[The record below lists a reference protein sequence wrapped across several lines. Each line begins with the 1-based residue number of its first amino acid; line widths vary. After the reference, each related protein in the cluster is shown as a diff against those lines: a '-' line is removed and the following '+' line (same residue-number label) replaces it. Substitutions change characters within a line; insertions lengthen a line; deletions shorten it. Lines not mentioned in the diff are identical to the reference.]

1 MTAAR
6 DFQHFDGR
14 VALVTG
20 AARGIGAAVVQQ
32 LAAAGASVVGWDLPG
47 AGWQDAMPAD
57 GTRWLAEHGDVGDA
71 ADWQR
76 IVAAT
81 LARFGRLDVLV
92 NNAGISGDIASL
104 MDYDD
109 AVFDT
114 VMRVNTRGVYL
125 GTKHAARAMKAGGRG
140 GAIVNLSS
148 VSGLGGGRFTVAYT
162 ASKHAVVGMTKL
174 AASELA
180 PHRIRVNA
188 VCPAPTSTEMMFEM
202 ERTQSPADPELVRR
216 AMTRMIP
223 LGRYGE
229 PGEIAAAVCFLAS
242 DAASFI
248 SGAALPV
255 DGGLK
260 AA

>member
-1 MTAAR
+1 MTSTAT
-6 DFQHFDGR
+6 FNFSGR

-20 AARGIGAAVVQQ
+20 AARGIGLAVVRQ
-32 LAAAGASVVGWDLPG
+32 LAAGGACVAGLDLPG
-47 AGWQDAMPAD
+47 ADWREAQDAATA
-57 GTRWLAEHGDVGDA
+57 GGWLALHGDVGSA
-71 ADWQR
+71 EDWQR
-76 IVAAT
+76 LMAAT
-81 LARFGRLDVLV
+81 VERFGRLDILV
-92 NNAGISGDIASL
+92 NNAGISGEIGPL
-104 MDYDD
+104 VDYDD
-109 AVFDT
+109 AMFDA
-114 VMRVNTRGVYL
+114 VMRVNARGVYL
-125 GTKHAARAMKAGGRG
+125 GMKHAARVMKGQG

-180 PHRIRVNA
+180 PQRIRVNA

-229 PGEIAAAVCFLAS
+229 PEEIAAAVCFLAS

-248 SGAALPV
+248 SGVAMPV

>member
-1 MTAAR
+1 MTASSPP
-6 DFQHFDGR
+6 FNFSGR

-20 AARGIGAAVVQQ
+20 AARGIGLAVVRQ
-32 LAAAGASVVGWDLPG
+32 LAAGGASVAGWDLRG
-47 AGWQDAMPAD
+47 ADWSEASASAGAN
-57 GTRWLAEHGDVGDA
+57 WLPLQGDVGSA
-71 ADWQR
+71 ADWEHAM
-76 IVAAT
+76 AAT
-81 LARFGRLDVLV
+81 IERFGRLDILV
-92 NNAGISGDIASL
+92 NNAGISGEIGPL
-104 MDYDD
+104 VDYDD
-109 AVFDT
+109 DVFDS
-114 VMRVNTRGVYL
+114 VMRVNARGVYL
-125 GTKHAARAMKAGGRG
+125 GLKHAARAMKAGGG
-140 GAIVNLSS
+140 SIVNLSS

-174 AASELA
+174 AAAELA
-180 PHRIRVNA
+180 PLRIRVNA

-202 ERTQSPADPELVRR
+202 ERTQSPADPEIVRR

-229 PGEIAAAVCFLAS
+229 PEEIATAVCFLAS

-255 DGGLK
+255 DGALK

>member
-1 MTAAR
+1 MTSTATF
-6 DFQHFDGR
+6 DFTGR

-20 AARGIGAAVVQQ
+20 AARGIGLAVVRQ
-32 LAAAGASVVGWDLPG
+32 LAAGGAHVAGWDLPG
-47 AGWQDAMPAD
+47 ADWRDAAQAA
-57 GTRWLAEHGDVGDA
+57 GVHWLPLHGDVGSA
-71 ADWQR
+71 PDWESH
-76 IVAAT
+76 VAAT
-81 LARFGRLDVLV
+81 RERFGRLDILV
-92 NNAGISGDIASL
+92 NNAGISGEIAP
-104 MDYDD
+104 MADYDD
-109 AVFDT
+109 AMFDE
-114 VMRVNTRGVYL
+114 VMRVNARGVYL
-125 GTKHAARAMKAGGRG
+125 GMKHAARAMKGQG

-180 PHRIRVNA
+180 SQRIRVNA
-188 VCPAPTSTEMMFEM
+188 VCPAPTGTEMMFEM

-229 PGEIAAAVCFLAS
+229 PEEIAAAVCFLAS

-248 SGAALPV
+248 SGVALPV
-255 DGGLK
+255 DGALK